1 MIFCTKLQIEIN
13 AMRFQG
19 GEDIEAKEMSA
30 RLKQVG

>member
-19 GEDIEAKEMSA
+19 GDIEAKEMSA
-30 RLKQVG
+30 RLIQVG